1 MLNRMWLYQELLLL
15 SDKQM
20 VASYSIVSLVCF
32 ADGLS
37 LTLTATWIR
46 KYLQSYKKLYD
57 VKV

>member
-20 VASYSIVSLVCF
+20 VTSYSIVSLVCF

-37 LTLTATWIR
+37 LTLTATWIW